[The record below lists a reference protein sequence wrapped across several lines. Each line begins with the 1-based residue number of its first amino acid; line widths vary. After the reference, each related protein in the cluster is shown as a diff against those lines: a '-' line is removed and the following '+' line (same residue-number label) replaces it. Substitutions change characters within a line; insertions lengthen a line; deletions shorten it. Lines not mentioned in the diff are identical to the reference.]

1 MSTLV
6 LKFGGTS
13 VASTDLIKS
22 AAKIVKKEYDNG
34 HNIAVVVSAMAGT
47 TNNLIKF
54 VNEFNNNKYSSEIFD
69 AEYDVVVSSGE
80 QITSG
85 LMSLALNEI
94 GVSAISWLGWQL
106 PIITNGPN
114 RNANITKIIPD
125 KINECFKDKKVS
137 VLAGFQGLSSQS
149 RITTIG
155 RGGSDNTAVFLASAL
170 NADRCDIYTDVDG
183 VYTSDPKITSKVKK
197 LNKISYEEMIEMA
210 SQGAKV
216 LQTAS
221 VESAMIENI
230 DIQVRSTFSPEKE
243 GTKISFDI
251 NESQS
256 KAVTGVAYSKDEAKI
271 TIIDLVDQPGI
282 AAKIFR
288 SLSNQ
293 SINVDMIVQNN
304 FIERKK
310 TNMTFTVPMSEL
322 KKSLDVISS
331 LKSEMNFLKVLSED
345 NLSKVSIIGSGM
357 RNQPGIAARMFE
369 CLSNQ
374 GINIEV
380 ISTSEI
386 KVSVLIDKSRT
397 KDAVNSLHNIFQL
410 DNS

>member
-1 MSTLV
+1 M
-6 LKFGGTS
+6 
-13 VASTDLIKS
+13 TD
-22 AAKIVKKEYDNG
+22 
-34 HNIAVVVSAMAGT
+34 
-47 TNNLIKF
+47 
-54 VNEFNNNKYSSEIFD
+54 
-69 AEYDVVVSSGE
+69 
-80 QITSG
+80 
-85 LMSLALNEI
+85 
-94 GVSAISWLGWQL
+94 
-106 PIITNGPN
+106 
-114 RNANITKIIPD
+114 
-125 KINECFKDKKVS
+125 KVRR
-137 VLAGFQGLSSQS
+137 L
-149 RITTIG
+149 
-155 RGGSDNTAVFLASAL
+155 D
-170 NADRCDIYTDVDG
+170 
-183 VYTSDPKITSKVKK
+183 
-197 LNKISYEEMIEMA
+197 KISYEEMIEMA

-216 LQTAS
+216 LQTTS
-221 VESAMIENI
+221 VESAMNH
-230 DIQVRSTFSPEKE
+230 DVNVNVRSTFNPSNE
-243 GTKISFDI
+243 GTQISNDVS
-251 NESQS
+251 NETR
-256 KAVTGVAYSKDEAKI
+256 AVTGVAYSKDEAKI
-271 TIIDLVDQPGI
+271 TIIDVEDKPGV
-282 AAKIFR
+282 AAEIFKELA
-288 SLSNQ
+288 SS
-293 SINVDMIVQNN
+293 SVNVDMIVQNN